1 MEDFLGIAVVGE
13 GLSLVIEVIKKQFG
27 TDSTQTKLLTLAL
40 AVVVGGAYVLL
51 RDTPEFP
58 TILMVLASASTVYA
72 YFLK

>member
-1 MEDFLGIAVVGE
+1 MDDFLGIAVVGA

-51 RDTPEFP
+51 RDTPVFP